1 MKAQGLIKKF
11 SCELYRGTV
20 MLRTVDKDGKVD
32 WVDLSSAGKASC
44 VTVPVGGTKVSGK
57 GLREVG
63 NDKAGGKKVSID
75 PRVAKNKDAPAEPM
89 DVEQPVLEDGEI
101 DESL

>member
-32 WVDLSSAGKASC
+32 WVDLSSAGGASC
-44 VTVPVGGTKVSGK
+44 VPVGGTKVSGK
-57 GLREVG
+57 GLKEVG
-63 NDKAGGKKVSID
+63 KDKAWGKKVSID
-75 PRVAKNKDAPAEPM
+75 PRVAKNKDATVEPMEVEQSVPAEG
-89 DVEQPVLEDGEI
+89 DI

>member
-32 WVDLSSAGKASC
+32 WVDLSSAGGASC
-44 VTVPVGGTKVSGK
+44 VPVGGTKVSGK
-57 GLREVG
+57 GLKEVG
-63 NDKAGGKKVSID
+63 KDKAGGKRVSID
-75 PRVAKNKDAPAEPM
+75 PRVVKNKDATAEPM
-89 DVEQPVLEDGEI
+89 DVEQSGLEDGEI